1 MDERIRCTAVDH
13 HPCLLEG
20 LGIVFGEVRDI
31 ELVAG
36 LPSAEAGLAAAET
49 HQPDVAIM
57 AVRLPG
63 ISGIDAIER
72 LAAVSPGT
80 AAVMYSAYGD
90 RQILT
95 DAIGAGARGYVLKS
109 SPISDL
115 LRAVRAVAG
124 GEAYVDPALSPT
136 LLMDP
141 HAADASL
148 GARERDVL
156 QLLAEGLRTEDVA
169 ERLGLSAE
177 TVKAVTKRAIQLLE
191 ATGRVHA
198 VANALRRSYIT

>member
-1 MDERIRCTAVDH
+1 M
-13 HPCLLEG
+13 
-20 LGIVFGEVRDI
+20 
-31 ELVAG
+31 
-36 LPSAEAGLAAAET
+36 
-49 HQPDVAIM
+49 
-57 AVRLPG
+57 
-63 ISGIDAIER
+63 
-72 LAAVSPGT
+72 
-80 AAVMYSAYGD
+80 
-90 RQILT
+90 
-95 DAIGAGARGYVLKS
+95 LKS

-141 HAADASL
+141 DAADAPL

-177 TVKAVTKRAIQLLE
+177 TVKAGTKRAIHSSRPPGACMPWPTRCGAPTSAEIPASAQ
-191 ATGRVHA
+191 R
-198 VANALRRSYIT
+198 RRSSRGSLLLPAKASARLASNPITPATMRMVPTVGMSMPATSAVTAYRRMAPKANRKIEAPIDIVGIVPRFWIYMQVLIVIFVVASMAIAVFKLS

>member
-13 HPCLLEG
+13 HPCLLHG
-20 LGIVFGEVRDI
+20 LGVVFSGVRDI

-36 LPSAEAGLAAAET
+36 LPSAEAGLVAAET

-72 LAAVSPGT
+72 LAAVSPAT
-80 AAVMYSAYGD
+80 ATVLYSAYGD

-124 GEAYVDPALSPT
+124 GEAYVDPALSPA
-136 LLMDP
+136 LLLDP
-141 HAADASL
+141 HAAGAPL

-177 TVKAVTKRAIQLLE
+177 TVKTVIKRAIRLLE
-191 ATGRVHA
+191 ANGRVHA
-198 VANALRRSYIT
+198 VANALRLSYIT

>member
-1 MDERIRCTAVDH
+1 MDKRIRCTAVDH
-13 HPCLLEG
+13 HPCVLDG
-20 LGIVFGEVRDI
+20 LGIVFGEARDI

-72 LAAVSPGT
+72 LAAVSPAT

-141 HAADASL
+141 HAAGASL

-169 ERLGLSAE
+169 ERLGLSPE